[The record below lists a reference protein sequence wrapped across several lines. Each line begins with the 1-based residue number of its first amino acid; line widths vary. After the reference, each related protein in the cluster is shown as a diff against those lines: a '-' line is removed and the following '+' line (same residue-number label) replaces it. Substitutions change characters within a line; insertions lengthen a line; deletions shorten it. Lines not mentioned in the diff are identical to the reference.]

1 MPSRYVFKAFRS
13 VGKRRSIARSLEIAL
28 FLALTVFPFST
39 SAQIIHAGFERVVKE
54 MGKSESVEGE
64 LYFLSPVRIFV
75 KVRSPVKQILYL
87 QRDILTI
94 YYPEEKKGFRMRSKN
109 FFQVPFASS
118 LANIRI
124 ESVLSQA
131 GYKKTKEKKRG
142 NEVMEVWKPGKKG
155 ITGEIRLRRSK
166 GVLRTLEVELKGVGK
181 FITSYE
187 DYVEVGN
194 REVPRRIHV
203 VSEVKGRRSEEE
215 IRFSMLKVL
224 ERIPPE
230 IEGFRIPSGVKV
242 EEIEF

>member
-1 MPSRYVFKAFRS
+1 MLSHYVFKAFRAM
-13 VGKRRSIARSLEIAL
+13 GKKRSIARSLKIAL
-28 FLALTVFPFST
+28 FLTLILSPSST
-39 SAQIIHAGFERVVKE
+39 SAQIIHADFERVVKE

-131 GYKKTKEKKRG
+131 GYKKAKEKKRG
-142 NEVMEVWKPGKKG
+142 DEVREVWKPGKKG
-155 ITGEIRLRRSK
+155 ITGEITLKRSK
-166 GVLRTLEVELKGVGK
+166 GVLRTLEVELKGIGK
-181 FITSYE
+181 FTTSYE
-187 DYVEVGN
+187 DYVAVGD
-194 REVPRRIHV
+194 RKIPRRIHI

-215 IRFSMLKVL
+215 IRFSMLEVL
-224 ERIPPE
+224 ERVPPE
-230 IEGFRIPSGVKV
+230 IEGFRIPPGAKV